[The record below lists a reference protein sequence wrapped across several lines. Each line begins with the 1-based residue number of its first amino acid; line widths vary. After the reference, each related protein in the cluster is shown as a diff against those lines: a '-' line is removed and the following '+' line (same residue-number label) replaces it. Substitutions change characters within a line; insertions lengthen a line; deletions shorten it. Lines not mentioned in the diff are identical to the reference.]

1 MSDKQVE
8 DICVAIVCLAALAVM
23 YFVYRRKD

>member
-8 DICVAIVCLAALAVM
+8 DMCVAIVCLAALAAM
-23 YFVYRRKD
+23 YFTYRKD